1 MLFLYIG
8 LGIHGNGLQ
17 TIWKKTKSLSQ
28 QRIPLDLIN
37 LKCHCNMPIMCF
49 STTKCRIKEGWNSF
63 GIIMQ
68 LTHTYFTS
76 NPIYYGCHILY
87 TNDQTRTDL
96 CQKNII
102 KISNTG
108 KRLLACFNWSTD
120 ESWFHWLVFILKSM
134 ICNFTWQ
141 VDLFHCIWIITLF
154 FFLIWIIILEKKN
167 NFQAFPTR
175 ILSYRQKN
183 PNESCE

>member
-1 MLFLYIG
+1 MQNQRRLKFLWHNHAVDTYIFH
-8 LGIHGNGLQ
+8 LKSNILWVSYFIHKWPDKN
-17 TIWKKTKSLSQ
+17 WFVSKKYHQ
-28 QRIPLDLIN
+28 N
-37 LKCHCNMPIMCF
+37 LKH
-49 STTKCRIKEGWNSF
+49 REEA
-63 GIIMQ
+63 
-68 LTHTYFTS
+68 
-76 NPIYYGCHILY
+76 IYI
-87 TNDQTRTDL
+87 
-96 CQKNII
+96 
-102 KISNTG
+102 
-108 KRLLACFNWSTD
+108 ACFNWSTD

-134 ICNFTWQ
+134 LCNFTWQ